1 MNNFGQRELKKA
13 KTKLECLKA
22 MHTLSK
28 NRSFKDIK
36 VKDIASAVAITEM
49 TFFNYF
55 KTKEELLLYYMRM
68 WCLDQMAAQL
78 LRPLMGYAAIYRIFL
93 HTSNEIKAYPTIM
106 LSLIGYIASLH
117 EKPTLLTIEPAE
129 IYLRHPDLSS
139 LQNADILD
147 FDHLMLNHL
156 KEIEL
161 KLSKQETLN
170 LLRSAFYGDAIN
182 AHMTDQET
190 QSLYELSLNTIFKRE

>member
-1 MNNFGQRELKKA
+1 
-13 KTKLECLKA
+13 

-36 VKDIASAVAITEM
+36 AKDIASAVAITEM

-190 QSLYELSLNTIFKRE
+190 QKLYELSLNTIFKRE

>member
-1 MNNFGQRELKKA
+1 MNDFGQRELKKA

-22 MHTLSK
+22 MHILSK
-28 NRSFKDIK
+28 NKSFKDIK
-36 VKDIASAVAITEM
+36 AKDIASAVAITEM

-78 LRPLMGYAAIYRIFL
+78 LRPLRGYAAVYRIFL

-139 LQNADILD
+139 LQNGDILD

-156 KEIEL
+156 EEIEL

-190 QSLYELSLNTIFKRE
+190 QKLYELSLNTIFKGE